1 MLLEDGKVLNS
12 MKKFIFI
19 IILFCLSCNQF
30 KYNRLVG
37 KYKYIQ
43 PNFYYG
49 EMELKADSIFN
60 FYYQA
65 GLMSSHVTGKWNLD
79 NNKLIL
85 NSSMQ
90 PDTDSI
96 LVQES
101 YNENQSQ
108 IKIYV
113 RDKKEEPL
121 GAAFVYFNND
131 TKIGVACDDD
141 GNLFIPDTLRL
152 NSIHINYIGEI
163 YNYAI
168 KFPNSNNF
176 NIHVNFNPK
185 YEWYRFFINEI
196 WDIKKKKIINPN
208 GNEFCK

>member
-1 MLLEDGKVLNS
+1 
-12 MKKFIFI
+12 MKKFVFI

-49 EMELKADSIFN
+49 EMELKADSTFT
-60 FYYQA
+60 FSYDA
-65 GLMSSHVTGKWNLD
+65 GLMSSNVTGKWNLE
-79 NNKLIL
+79 NNTLIL

-96 LVQES
+96 IVQES
-101 YNENQSQ
+101 YNKNQSQ
-108 IKIYV
+108 IKICV
-113 RDKKEEPL
+113 QDKKEEPL

-131 TKIGVACDDD
+131 TKIGVTCDND
-141 GNLFIPDTLRL
+141 GNLLLPDTMRL
-152 NSIHINYIGEI
+152 TSIHINYIGEM
-163 YNYAI
+163 YNYVI
-168 KFPNSNNF
+168 KSSNSNNF
-176 NIHVNFNPK
+176 NINVTFEPE
-185 YEWYRFFINEI
+185 YQWYKFFTNEI
-196 WDIKKKKIINPN
+196 WDIKKRIIINPN